1 MREGEE
7 GGVYHEEKG
16 KITYRGGASSLMGAQ
31 GSLEN
36 LRVGRSALPVSG
48 VGEIAPRITS
58 SACSCPPIDARYG
71 MLRCCNW
78 QRPRSPLQNGESS
91 LERMTWHHDE
101 RRKKARSHDTEG
113 NRSRGTIGGLMIS
126 VFHTILV
133 AQTIC
138 GTEFRLF
145 FLKFILKRICG
156 HQIKLEGYI

>member
-1 MREGEE
+1 
-7 GGVYHEEKG
+7 
-16 KITYRGGASSLMGAQ
+16 MGAR
-31 GSLEN
+31 GSLKN
-36 LRVGRSALPVSG
+36 LRIGRSALPVLG

-58 SACSCPPIDARYG
+58 TACSCPLIDARYG
-71 MLRCCNW
+71 MLH
-78 QRPRSPLQNGESS
+78 GESS
-91 LERMTWHHDE
+91 PERMTWHHDKQC
-101 RRKKARSHDTEG
+101 KKARSHGMEG
-113 NRSRGTIGGLMIS
+113 NRSRGTIGGLMTS